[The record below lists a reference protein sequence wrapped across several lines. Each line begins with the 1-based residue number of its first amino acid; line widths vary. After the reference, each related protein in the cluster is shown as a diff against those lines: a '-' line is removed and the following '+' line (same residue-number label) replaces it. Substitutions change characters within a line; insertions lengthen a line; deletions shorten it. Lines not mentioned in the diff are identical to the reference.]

1 MFLFVST
8 CYSQTSEEKLYRN
21 FLQPDTTLN
30 NRFIER
36 DLIKI
41 TKKNKGDDMNQR
53 SKLQCCTEIESAIFA
68 EIGLFPCELMMKFI
82 LNQKRF
88 LFRDYLRYPGAKFD
102 FWFHETVNISC
113 TNKTCCHFLSS

>member
-1 MFLFVST
+1 MNKIILIMFLFVST

-41 TKKNKGDDMNQR
+41 TKKNKGDDIILDNPTIEQR
-53 SKLQCCTEIESAIFA
+53 LDRIEDS
-68 EIGLFPCELMMKFI
+68 
-82 LNQKRF
+82 LNIN
-88 LFRDYLRYPGAKFD
+88 
-102 FWFHETVNISC
+102 WNVIV
-113 TNKTCCHFLSS
+113 TNDSLPQPTYERLVMQSLSSDQYIFNPSFYVNGY